1 MTTPPTSLRD
11 FYATPSN
18 AWSFVPANLPGTPEN
33 ATDLYSSAAGSSYEW
48 STRTNLN
55 PLFDLSASYGV
66 NEDGVDVK
74 LVLQGLVT
82 AALSSYASQAL
93 TMPFEVGKTLLQ
105 VQWIPRDT
113 GELIAGGSA
122 TLDPADDEEEV
133 CSCSVVVFG
142 SSIVDIQYT
151 AHTSLATHQM
161 TMKHTL
167 RIRLNSRPKGRRY
180 PLLELLMNEA
190 TS

>member
-33 ATDLYSSAAGSSYEW
+33 ATDLYDSTASSSYEW
-48 STRTNLN
+48 STRTGFN
-55 PLFDLSASYGV
+55 PLFDLSSSYGV

-105 VQWIPRDT
+105 VQWIPRDV
-113 GELIAGGSA
+113 GEPIAGGPS
-122 TLDPADDEEEV
+122 TFDPADEEEEV
-133 CSCSVVVFG
+133 CNRSVIVYLVLCCSHAT
-142 SSIVDIQYT
+142 YT
-151 AHTSLATHQM
+151 HTSSATRQM

-167 RIRLNSRPKGRRY
+167 QTRVHSKQRGNPCLHHESPT
-180 PLLELLMNEA
+180 NEA

>member
-18 AWSFVPANLPGTPEN
+18 AWSFIPATLPGSPEN
-33 ATDLYSSAAGSSYEW
+33 STDMYPPGSSSSSYEW

-55 PLFDLSASYGV
+55 PLFDLSATYAA

-74 LVLQGLVT
+74 LVLQGLLT

-93 TMPFEVGKTLLQ
+93 IMPFEVGKTLLQ

-113 GELIAGGSA
+113 GESISSA
-122 TLDPADDEEEV
+122 ADPVDDEEEV
-133 CSCSVVVFG
+133 CKHSFV
-142 SSIVDIQYT
+142 
-151 AHTSLATHQM
+151 TSLV
-161 TMKHTL
+161 
-167 RIRLNSRPKGRRY
+167 SRR
-180 PLLELLMNEA
+180 
-190 TS
+190 